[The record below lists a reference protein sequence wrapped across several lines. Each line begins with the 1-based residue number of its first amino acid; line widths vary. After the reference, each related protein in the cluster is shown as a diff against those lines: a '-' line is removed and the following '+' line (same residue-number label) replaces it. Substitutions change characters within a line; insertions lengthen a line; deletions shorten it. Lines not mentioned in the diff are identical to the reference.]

1 MDDRND
7 VFQRLK
13 PVCVALSQAALALN
27 TTSVDHRE
35 ITRRVG
41 NLEECLSE
49 VVTNFGS
56 LDEKLADYVFFP
68 LSQVLK
74 NSQNVSI
81 RSLELTFQCLA
92 ILIARG
98 WRARVQAPLAAQI
111 LILCTLMAEKK
122 PAALPLAGT
131 TSELQSRV
139 FRTFEALF
147 GVLDHSSV
155 ARKELVKESNIPQLG
170 KTISTLLEGIT
181 DGPSTDCQ
189 IAATEA
195 LRSLVENVAT
205 LDINA
210 GFLPGIVS
218 KLTKVL
224 TLQTKQRRHHKVLVE
239 ALNILR
245 SLFAKILSL
254 GLSEPGLQTAS
265 QMSTTESFSNIIDT
279 KWLETAATQLK
290 PAVKTIV
297 RLRSHDRKDVKDAL
311 AQFCFVVIKDCR
323 EALSN
328 CVPDVMETLLVL
340 SSDAGQDSIV
350 MRLEMA
356 IVALPELSC
365 QLQDMLR
372 NWLLSLPTLMQASDE
387 QAKTQRLKQV
397 GIAHAILVTSGA
409 DTSLTD
415 GMLSDALRDSVVVTL
430 QSSKGP
436 SRGVSDP
443 QPIQALGIALSHTK
457 ITSTTFSLPLVAHRG
472 QADVMAGVKHLVESM
487 STSSRSATFAT
498 DLTRTFRRAQGD
510 TQLAAFW
517 ILLEH
522 TQARLN
528 AGKDLSGLM
537 DVEETS
543 SLALEEHMED
553 LYSFAL
559 DVLAAS
565 PQDLSDARFQ
575 SLALRALALRAE
587 ASGQDF
593 RYELIDALYPVLHT
607 LATPNQQLQQDSVVA
622 LNIFTKSCGYESV
635 KDLIVDNVDYLT
647 NTVALRLNAFDVS
660 PRAPQVL
667 LMMVRLAGPS
677 LLPYLEDTVGSI
689 FAALEDYHGYPL
701 LVELLFQ
708 VLAVIAEEGVKAPL
722 LSNSRQKQIDMPEIN
737 DDGRRPST
745 LADLADYLHDLVT
758 EEAEWTASEHNKV
771 EIHPQRPW
779 TSNDEG
785 GIDDTSEEHE
795 DEDQEGHSDDEERP
809 VDVPEPGPPA
819 PKTYDLLFKIS
830 ELTQHFLPSASASL
844 RTSLL
849 TLIKTTVPAIAH
861 HENTFLPLINT
872 LWPEIVS
879 RLNDDEPQVLASTL
893 ETIALLCEYAGDFM
907 RSRLLQV
914 WPTLIDIHKSTLKE
928 VPQLV
933 QPKNDARGKSDS
945 TELAPANANLQ
956 KAITRLRSESA
967 DFANAGTKAV
977 WSALVG
983 AITSAVRHASLP
995 PDTFDVA
1002 LGMMEAC
1009 IEEPTVRQ
1017 AFEEQN
1023 AEAVWLMLLRHGA
1036 VGLPPAKLA
1045 PNPSEAW
1052 KLASVEAH

>member
-1 MDDRND
+1 MPLLGHDMDDRND

-27 TTSVDHRE
+27 TTSVDYRE

-41 NLEECLSE
+41 DLEGHLSE
-49 VVTNFGS
+49 VATKFGS

-74 NSQNVSI
+74 SSQNVSI

-92 ILIARG
+92 ILIAQG

-122 PAALPLAGT
+122 PATPSLAET
-131 TSELQSRV
+131 TPELQSRV
-139 FRTFEALF
+139 FRTLGALF
-147 GVLDHSSV
+147 GVLDHSSA
-155 ARKELVKESNIPQLG
+155 ARKEMIREGNIPQLG
-170 KTISTLLEGIT
+170 QTISTILEGIT
-181 DGPSTDCQ
+181 DGPSTECQ

-195 LRSLVENVAT
+195 LRSLVDNVAT

-210 GFLPGIVS
+210 GFLPGVVS

-224 TLQTKQRRHHKVLVE
+224 TPQTKQRRHHKVLVE
-239 ALNILR
+239 VLNILR
-245 SLFAKILSL
+245 SLFAKTLSL
-254 GLSEPGLQTAS
+254 GLPAPGSKTTS
-265 QMSTTESFSNIIDT
+265 QKSTTESFSNIIDT

-290 PAVKTIV
+290 PAVTSIV
-297 RLRSHDRKDVKDAL
+297 RLRSHDREDVKDAL

-323 EALSN
+323 DALSN
-328 CVPDVMETLLVL
+328 CVADALETLLVL
-340 SSDAGQDSIV
+340 SSEVGQDSIV
-350 MRLEMA
+350 FRLEMA
-356 IVALPELSC
+356 IVAVPELSC

-409 DTSLTD
+409 DTSLID

-443 QPIQALGIALSHTK
+443 QPIQALGIALSHEK

-472 QADVMAGVKHLVESM
+472 QADVMAGVMHLVDSM
-487 STSSRSATFAT
+487 GTSSSSATFAT
-498 DLTRTFRRAQGD
+498 DLTRTFRQAQGD
-510 TQLAAFW
+510 TQLATFW
-517 ILLEH
+517 LLLEH

-528 AGKDLSGLM
+528 AGKDVAGLM
-537 DVEETS
+537 NFEETS
-543 SLALEEHMED
+543 SLALEECMED

-565 PQDLSDARFQ
+565 PQDLLSDVRFQ

-607 LATPNQQLQQDSVVA
+607 LATPNQQLQQDSIVA

-660 PRAPQVL
+660 PQAPQVL

-722 LSNSRQKQIDMPEIN
+722 LSNSRQKQIDMPDIN
-737 DDGRRPST
+737 DDGWRPSA
-745 LADLADYLHDLVT
+745 LADLADYLHDLVA

-771 EIHPQRPW
+771 EFHPQRPW

-785 GIDDTSEEHE
+785 GIDDTSEERE
-795 DEDQEGHSDDEERP
+795 DEDQEGHSNDEERP
-809 VDVPEPGPPA
+809 VDVPEPGPPV
-819 PKTYDLLFKIS
+819 PKTYNLLFKIS

-928 VPQLV
+928 VLQLV

-945 TELAPANANLQ
+945 TELTPAHANLQ
-956 KAITRLRSESA
+956 KAITRLRSESV
-967 DFANAGTKAV
+967 DLTNAGTKAV
-977 WSALVG
+977 WNALVG

-1002 LGMMEAC
+1002 LEMMEPC

-1017 AFEEQN
+1017 AFEKQN

-1036 VGLPPAKLA
+1036 VGPPPAKLA
-1045 PNPSEAW
+1045 PNPSEA
-1052 KLASVEAH
+1052 